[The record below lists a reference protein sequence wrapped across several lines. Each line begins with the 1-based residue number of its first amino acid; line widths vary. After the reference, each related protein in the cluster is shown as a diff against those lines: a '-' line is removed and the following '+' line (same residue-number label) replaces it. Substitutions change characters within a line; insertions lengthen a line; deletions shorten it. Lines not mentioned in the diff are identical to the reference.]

1 MIRCTAMLP
10 KLYHERMDDF
20 GLDFAVLYPTTGLAF
35 NNVPNDEYRQLS
47 CHAYN
52 EYAAAASASMET
64 G

>member
-1 MIRCTAMLP
+1 MLP